1 MWDDNVSCK
10 RNSILFITNIEN
22 IEFYSISSDIIAY
35 IGSEWRLLFDTF
47 SYERIAAHYQYY
59 SFALFLFYF
68 IMFLQ
73 RYRSLTPALT
83 NIILN
88 WTKNVHVFGFSVN
101 VCYTHFAAIFF
112 SLNEQR
118 MWTESIGIL
127 ASFFSLV
134 VCKEFVISRCAK
146 TRKQLAVSIV
156 KCQQQQ
162 QQYNRN
168 IFAFIFFFEFSQTA

>member
-1 MWDDNVSCK
+1 MQAKQYTFYNKYWK
-10 RNSILFITNIEN
+10 YRILFNIKWYN
-22 IEFYSISSDIIAY
+22 RVHSKWVAFTVWYFFLWTYCS
-35 IGSEWRLLFDTF
+35 
-47 SYERIAAHYQYY
+47 HYHYY